1 MVEALAATLK
11 LALSDAEAEAA
22 EALTEALTLIEAD
35 VVSDGETSA
44 WGEAD
49 ALTDGEPDALTE
61 AGNGEVDAL
70 MDWLPELDKEES
82 DERVA

>member
-1 MVEALAATLK
+1 MEEALAAALK
-11 LALSDAEAEAA
+11 LALSDAEAEA
-22 EALTEALTLIEAD
+22 LTKALTLIEAD
-35 VVSDGETSA
+35 VVWDDESA
-44 WGEAD
+44 WGVAD

-70 MDWLPELDKEES
+70 VDWLPELDREES